1 MYDAEGRAYMTR
13 DVLGKLQRTTYD
25 GLGRPVLSIQN
36 YVEQGSSLPEA
47 WKWENQRWEDGDESQ
62 SH

>member
-1 MYDAEGRAYMTR
+1 MAPTMTKIIISQTMYDAESRAYMTR

-36 YVEQGSSLPEA
+36 YVEQG
-47 WKWENQRWEDGDESQ
+47 D
-62 SH
+62 